1 MKIGLVGGG
10 RGKTDLPW
18 WFSLWYHPPRREERQ
33 FVSVGDGAALV
44 SRARRL
50 VLGPVCH
57 RTKSLFGLI
66 RIRRFI
72 CGMPTM
78 QQLWVRVSAA
88 LGILSTLGGGTAYYL
103 RNADFEEAGVP
114 MVAQASPERS
124 PAVPLPLHP
133 GSGSQDP
140 TVRAEQPF
148 DAGRPDVAHA
158 AGSSGESQAG
168 VVAASWGDSDRGRGG
183 GSFPTVPTDPT
194 AAQPAPPDPYSS
206 SSGGAEPRAPSYD
219 SQVATRAAAPPAD
232 PTQLPSGDAEYPTST
247 GHHDRGND
255 PGDFKSPDGSAFTP
269 LRPEP
274 GFTQPSMHSR
284 AANQDRPASRLAAPE
299 TFSEANDQVEVGE
312 GGAANADLGNA
323 PSGNSE
329 LVNPRSPQAEPA
341 PLPSD
346 PTDRFASRSSF
357 PTDPT
362 TVASTRDAAEGES
375 AANSHR
381 GANGE
386 PHEPAAFPESEP
398 TRPVPTGRTATSIAE
413 PTPWLSGTAAT
424 PISDAPSSDAVGE
437 ASSAIPPG
445 DRDLSAPLTDRP
457 RLASPRPGPRN
468 TEGRQQPTI
477 VIEKRAPAEIQ
488 VGQPAQF
495 ELVIQNPGQTIAHQ
509 VIITDQIP
517 AGTRFVDSVPPP
529 TEQEGDLVAWQI
541 EQLAPGDAATITI
554 QLLPLTEGEIGSVA
568 QVSFQAQASV
578 RTRCTKPELVVEQ
591 RVPEKVL
598 IGEEAIVQIAVMNQ
612 GSGAATKILLEENV
626 PAGLAHAAGQEL
638 EYEIGTLQPGETRRL
653 ELSLKAVQAGM
664 VENRLTV
671 RAANGVAVEHAA
683 AFEVTAPQLQVE
695 LAGPKRRYV
704 DREVTY
710 QVGVGN
716 PGTAMANQVALVA
729 HLPKGLK
736 FVSTGGQG
744 RYHAATHTVHWALQQ
759 LGPGEEGF
767 VELTAV
773 PQETGDLKLRLEG
786 VADRNLTSSSEWVTA
801 VDGIVGLVFS
811 ISDLHDPIELG
822 RPNTYEIRVANQGT
836 KPATGVQLLVDLAS
850 GLTPVSGEGPTRV
863 TISQQAVQIAP
874 LEQLAAGE
882 EAVYQVTVEGTAVG
896 DHLLNV
902 SLKSAEVTT
911 PVTKQESTK
920 VYSDQ

>member
-1 MKIGLVGGG
+1 
-10 RGKTDLPW
+10 
-18 WFSLWYHPPRREERQ
+18 
-33 FVSVGDGAALV
+33 
-44 SRARRL
+44 
-50 VLGPVCH
+50 
-57 RTKSLFGLI
+57 
-66 RIRRFI
+66 
-72 CGMPTM
+72 M

-88 LGILSTLGGGTAYYL
+88 LGILSTLGGGAAYYL
-103 RNADFEEAGVP
+103 RNADFEEAGVVP

-124 PAVPLPLHP
+124 PAVPLRLHSDP
-133 GSGSQDP
+133 HSQDSA
-140 TVRAEQPF
+140 VQVNQPF
-148 DAGRPDVAHA
+148 DADEADVAHA
-158 AGSSGESQAG
+158 AGLSGESKAG
-168 VVAASWGDSDRGRGG
+168 VVAASWGDADPGRGG
-183 GSFPTVPTDPT
+183 GAFPTIPSDPHAT
-194 AAQPAPPDPYSS
+194 PWTPPDPDSNLP
-206 SSGGAEPRAPSYD
+206 GGAEPDALPD
-219 SQVATRAAAPPAD
+219 DATMTTRAAALPSD
-232 PTQLPSGDAEYPTST
+232 PTQPPGDVEYPTAT
-247 GHHDRGND
+247 GGRDLGNAS
-255 PGDFKSPDGSAFTP
+255 GDFNAPDSSAFTP
-269 LRPEP
+269 LRPAP
-274 GFTQPSMHSR
+274 GFTRPSGNAR
-284 AANQDRPASRLAAPE
+284 AAAPDRPGSRLAAPE
-299 TFSEANDQVEVGE
+299 TFSETEGQVEADAVGPFNRE
-312 GGAANADLGNA
+312 FDAEHTV
-323 PSGNSE
+323 NSDRMD
-329 LVNPRSPQAEPA
+329 PRTAETDSAEP
-341 PLPSD
+341 PSD

-362 TVASTRDAAEGES
+362 SGASARDASEGES
-375 AANSHR
+375 AANSRR

-386 PHEPAAFPESEP
+386 PLEPAAFPDSEP
-398 TRPVPTGRTATSIAE
+398 TKPVPTGRTVTSIQE
-413 PTPWLSGTAAT
+413 PTPWPSDTAAT
-424 PISDAPSSDAVGE
+424 PISDASISDAEGE
-437 ASSAIPPG
+437 ASSAMPLGDHGRFIPQDDGPT
-445 DRDLSAPLTDRP
+445 LVSPL
-457 RLASPRPGPRN
+457 PGPRVL
-468 TEGRQQPTI
+468 EGRQQPTI
-477 VIEKRAPAEIQ
+477 VMEKRAPVEIQ

-495 ELVIQNPGQTIAHQ
+495 ELVIQNPGQTVAHH

-517 AGTRFVDSVPPP
+517 EGTRFVDSVPPP
-529 TEQEGDLVAWQI
+529 TEHEGDLVAWQI
-541 EQLAPGDAATITI
+541 EQLAPGDTATIAI

-598 IGEEAIVQIAVMNQ
+598 IGEEAIIQIAVMNQ

-626 PAGLAHAAGQEL
+626 PAGLAHAAGKEL

-653 ELSLKAVQAGM
+653 ELTLKAVQAGL

-671 RAANGVAVEHAA
+671 RAANGLAVEHAA
-683 AFEVTAPQLQVE
+683 TFEVTAPQLQVD
-695 LAGPKRRYV
+695 LTGPKRRYV

-716 PGTAMANQVALVA
+716 PGTAMASQVALVA

-744 RYHAATHTVHWALQQ
+744 QYHAATHTVHWALQQ

-767 VELTAV
+767 VELTAI

-786 VADRNLTSSSEWVTA
+786 VADRNLQSASEWVTA
-801 VDGIVGLVFS
+801 VDGIVGLVFT

-836 KPATGVQLLVDLAS
+836 KPATGVQLLVDLAN

-874 LEQLAAGE
+874 LEKLGAGE
-882 EAVYQVTVEGTAVG
+882 EAVYQVTVEGTTVG